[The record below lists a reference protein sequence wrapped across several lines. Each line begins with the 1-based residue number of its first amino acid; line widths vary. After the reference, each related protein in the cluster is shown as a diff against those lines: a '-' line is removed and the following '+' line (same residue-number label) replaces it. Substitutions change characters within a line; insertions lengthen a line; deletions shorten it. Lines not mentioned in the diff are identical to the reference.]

1 MKKIKKLLL
10 LAIAGA
16 IFLRLQAAA
25 ANNLKKT

>member
-10 LAIAGA
+10 LAIAA
-16 IFLRLQAAA
+16 LSFLRLQAAA